1 MRRRRVRLVEAHA
14 PLVVVGTLGT
24 VVDTVV
30 GTPFVV
36 PGPRQPSASRG
47 GFRDEAVVHL
57 GVRVLEMSRAVDAL
71 SLGGQRGVGV
81 ATMRRG
87 LTRGV
92 FALEEREGLTAL
104 GR

>member
-1 MRRRRVRLVEAHA
+1 MRWRRVRLVEAHA
-14 PLVVVGTLGT
+14 PLVVVVG
-24 VVDTVV
+24 TVV

-36 PGPRQPSASRG
+36 PGPRRPSASRG
-47 GFRDEAVVHL
+47 GFREQAVVHL
-57 GVRVLEMSRAVDAL
+57 GVRVLESRAVDAVG
-71 SLGGQRGVGV
+71 LGVRRGVGV

-87 LTRGV
+87 RTRGV